1 MDDYLEDIV
10 SAKFETLDYINSF
23 DDDSDFDSSASWMK
37 RWMTNSLPFSMSSS
51 RALRL

>member
-23 DDDSDFDSSASWMK
+23 DDDSDFDSSASWMDEA
-37 RWMTNSLPFSMSSS
+37 MEDELIAFFDE
-51 RALRL
+51 